1 MTNPAPLRIRG
12 DIGTVAAAIAGAAPG
27 LLLPFAIAIVYPPTT
42 SDLLLLAISVAV
54 TTTALSGAAIEVNSI
69 ANVGGELAR
78 GRHASRASLRRFRA
92 QSLLYGLGI
101 AMLVVPTLAAI
112 YWWRLDD
119 PSAFL
124 TTVAVLGLAP
134 VVGAYSS
141 AVAGEAI
148 ALGRAH
154 WAVGVQAARA
164 LVPLLVLAI
173 GGAAPLWT
181 LALAY
186 VAGEGVRA
194 LVLVAVCEA
203 AVRSDALLRA
213 DSQLSVSRVAW
224 QSGALAIAQSQPVV
238 DRAILAGGEAGS
250 LTSYDL
256 ADRTMQAG
264 AQLVLQ
270 GILQRRVGRW
280 ARLRAMSRDD
290 AARMFRQDAVS
301 GLTWSVLVAG
311 GVAMICGL
319 VLVLGIVPDAWRTG
333 VLWGLI
339 LTPSI
344 PTLLVTTAGSRL
356 LVIAG
361 RQRLLVGFAAV
372 AAVSTLAL
380 DLAFFTVW
388 GAVGVILAAVVVRAG
403 LAVLH
408 LLVLRRVIPPIIGS
422 EAAREDEGDRTA

>member
-1 MTNPAPLRIRG
+1 MTNASPVRIRG

-42 SDLLLLAISVAV
+42 SDLMLLAISVAV
-54 TTTALSGAAIEVNSI
+54 TTTALSGAAIEVNSV
-69 ANVGGELAR
+69 ANVGGVLAR
-78 GRHASRASLRRFRA
+78 GRHASRASLRKFRLR
-92 QSLLYGLGI
+92 SLLYGLGI
-101 AMLVVPTLAAI
+101 AVVIVPALAAI

-119 PSAFL
+119 PRAFL

-164 LVPLLVLAI
+164 LVPLIALAF
-173 GGAAPLWT
+173 GGPVPLWT

-186 VAGEGVRA
+186 VAGEAVRG
-194 LVLVAVCEA
+194 LVLVVVCEA
-203 AVRSDALLRA
+203 AVRSDALLRV
-213 DSQLSVSRVAW
+213 DSAMSVSRVAW

-238 DRAILAGGEAGS
+238 DRAIIAGAEAGA

-256 ADRTMQAG
+256 ADRTMQSG

-280 ARLRAMSRDD
+280 ARIRAMSRDD
-290 AARMFRQDAVS
+290 AAHMFRRDAMS
-301 GLTWSVLVAG
+301 GLIWSVLVAG
-311 GVAMICGL
+311 GVAAVCGVAL
-319 VLVLGIVPDAWRTG
+319 LLGIVPEAWRTG
-333 VLWGLI
+333 LLWGLI

-372 AAVSTLAL
+372 AAVSTFAL
-380 DLAFFTVW
+380 DLAFFALW

-422 EAAREDEGDRTA
+422 EPTGGKEAEQAE